1 VLYRHFELV
10 RIKTLERWSQE
21 NEVPEPEV
29 RIRRT
34 APLDRSRADNSRTP
48 WQYEDDDE
56 VVDLMPYIHA
66 IASRWRTLV
75 AAASSAGAIT
85 AVITGLM
92 LPKWY
97 RAAAIIRPIST
108 PAIENRITGVMGAL
122 GGGLGG
128 LAASLSG
135 SQSNDAE
142 EYIAI
147 LNGFQFNVNL
157 AKGHQL
163 SNELLKPGLLGFL
176 LGSKPK
182 DPKWAIY
189 RALQKRFD
197 CDYSIKTG
205 NITLDF
211 QAENRADA
219 ERILE
224 YYIDDLHEL
233 LRTREVKG
241 TSSAIESLEEEAR
254 STPDPMLRAELYDLV
269 AKQVQHRKMAEVEA
283 DFAFRVLDPP
293 AASDRPYRPRVVL
306 DCTIAALLVSLF
318 AASIFLFDTELAEHS
333 ARRTLYNIADGEDVT
348 RTSNGAPAK

>member
-1 VLYRHFELV
+1 VRYRHFELV

-21 NEVPEPEV
+21 NEVPEPEF

-34 APLDRSRADNSRTP
+34 APLDRSRADNGRTP
-48 WQYEDDDE
+48 WQYDDDE
-56 VVDLMPYIHA
+56 VVDLTPYIHA
-66 IASRWRTLV
+66 IASRWRTIV
-75 AAASSAGAIT
+75 AAAISAGAIT

-108 PAIENRITGVMGAL
+108 PAIENRITGVIGAL
-122 GGGLGG
+122 GGGGLGG
-128 LAASLSG
+128 LAASLGASG
-135 SQSNDAE
+135 GNDAE

-147 LNGFQFNVNL
+147 LQGFQFNVDL
-157 AKGHQL
+157 ARDHQL
-163 SNELLKPGLLGFL
+163 SDELLKPGLLGFL

-269 AKQVQHRKMAEVEA
+269 AKQVQRKKMAEVEA

-293 AASDRPYRPRVVL
+293 AASDRPYRPAVL
-306 DCTIAALLVSLF
+306 LDSALVGILTILVLS
-318 AASIFLFDTELAEHS
+318 TG
-333 ARRTLYNIADGEDVT
+333 IAIKVP
-348 RTSNGAPAK
+348 RQKFHV